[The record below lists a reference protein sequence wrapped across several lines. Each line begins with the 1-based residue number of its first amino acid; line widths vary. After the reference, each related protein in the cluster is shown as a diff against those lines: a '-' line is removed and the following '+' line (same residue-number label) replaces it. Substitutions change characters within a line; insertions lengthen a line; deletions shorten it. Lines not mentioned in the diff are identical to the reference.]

1 MAKNNYLAYALTGG
15 ATGALDAID
24 GTALADQDM
33 AFVSVKGG
41 FTYHYILNATSG
53 AAESSPDVISPD
65 ANAGTKRWIL
75 NDVYGVV
82 LEADFDAN
90 TILAATSDNTP
101 VTLTV
106 GEQTLVGRITA
117 GNIAALTPTQIR
129 TLINVEDNAD
139 VTDSTNVNAAGAVM
153 ESDYNA
159 NTVLAATSDD
169 TPVTLTIGEQTIV
182 GRITAG
188 SIAALT
194 PTQIRTMLNVE
205 DGADVTDATNVNAAG
220 AVMEADYN
228 ANTILAA
235 TSNDTPVVVSVGEQT
250 LVGRITAGAITAL
263 TVTQIR
269 TLLNVEDGA
278 DVTDAT
284 NVAAAGAV
292 MATLADAKGDI
303 IVATADNTF
312 TRLAVGSNTDVLT
325 ANSAQA
331 EGVEWAAAGAP
342 GAHDLGGVSHNADTL
357 ADLNTKVSDATLVD
371 TASIVLKALFDANT
385 ILAATADNTPAAI
398 TIGEQTLIGRIT
410 AGNIVALT
418 PTQIRTLINVEDG
431 ADVTDATNV
440 NTAGAVMEVDFNA
453 HTVLYAVSDDT
464 PVALTVGAST
474 VVGRASAGNIVALT
488 ATQLRTIINVEDGAD
503 VTDATNVNAAGAVME
518 VDYNANTILAA
529 TSDDTPVTLTVG
541 EQTFVGRITAGN
553 IAALTPAQGR
563 TLFDVPTNGEAILK
577 AFIAAKGDLIGASA
591 NDTPLILSVGT
602 NDFVL
607 TADSVEATGMK
618 WATPAAPVAHDLA
631 GAEHNAD
638 TLADLNTK
646 ISDGT
651 VVDTGDIILKAFMAA
666 KGDLISA
673 SADDT
678 PLILSVGT
686 DTYRLVADSGEATGL
701 KWEAIPAASTTV
713 SGEVELATAAET
725 TTGTDATRAVS
736 PDGLAGSIHGTKT
749 AVIKVIADDTAL
761 TTGDGKTHFTVPIEL
776 NGMDL
781 VTVGAHVYTV
791 SSSGTPTV
799 QLHNL
804 TDTVDM
810 LTTEITIDANEKD
823 SSTALTPAVIDGTND
838 DVVTGDEI
846 RIDVDVA
853 GTGTA
858 GLEVRLGFRT
868 P

>member
-15 ATGALDAID
+15 VTGALDAID
-24 GTALADQDM
+24 GTSLADQDM
-33 AFVSVKGG
+33 ALVIVKGG
-41 FTYHYILNATSG
+41 FTYHYTLDATSG
-53 AAESSPDVISPD
+53 AAESSPDTISPD

-75 NDVYGVV
+75 NDIYGVV
-82 LEADFDAN
+82 LEADFNAN

-129 TLINVEDNAD
+129 TLINVEDGAD
-139 VTDSTNVNAAGAVM
+139 VTDATNVNAAGAVM
-153 ESDYNA
+153 EVDFNA
-159 NTVLAATSDD
+159 NTILAATSDD
-169 TPVTLTIGEQTIV
+169 TPITVTLGEQTLL

-188 SIAALT
+188 NITALT
-194 PTQIRTMLNVE
+194 PTEIRTLINVE

-220 AVMEADYN
+220 AVMEIDYN

-235 TSNDTPVVVSVGEQT
+235 TSDDTPVAITVGEQT
-250 LVGRITAGAITAL
+250 LLGRITAGNITAL
-263 TVTQIR
+263 TTTQIR

-312 TRLAVGSNTDVLT
+312 TRVAVGADSNVLT
-325 ANSAQA
+325 ADSGQA
-331 EGVEWAAAGAP
+331 SGVTWAAAGAP
-342 GAHDLGGVSHNADTL
+342 GAHDLGGASHNADTL
-357 ADLNTKVSDATLVD
+357 ADLNTKVSDATLDDSGDSRTPSAHDLSGALHNSTTLANLNLKVSDGTLVD
-371 TASIVLKALFDANT
+371 DASIVLKALFDANT
-385 ILAATADNTPAAI
+385 ILAANSDDTPAAI

-440 NTAGAVMEVDFNA
+440 DAAGAVMEVDFNA

-488 ATQLRTIINVEDGAD
+488 ATQIRTIINVEDGAD
-503 VTDATNVNAAGAVME
+503 VTDTANVDAAGAIME
-518 VDYNANTILAA
+518 T
-529 TSDDTPVTLTVG
+529 
-541 EQTFVGRITAGN
+541 
-553 IAALTPAQGR
+553 
-563 TLFDVPTNGEAILK
+563 DVN
-577 AFIAAKGDLIGASA
+577 
-591 NDTPLILSVGT
+591 
-602 NDFVL
+602 
-607 TADSVEATGMK
+607 
-618 WATPAAPVAHDLA
+618 
-631 GAEHNAD
+631 
-638 TLADLNTK
+638 
-646 ISDGT
+646 
-651 VVDTGDIILKAFMAA
+651 A

-678 PLILSVGT
+678 PVILTVGT
-686 DTYRLVADSGEATGL
+686 NDFVLTADSGQASGL
-701 KWEAIPAASTTV
+701 KWAAIPTASTTV
-713 SGEVELATAAET
+713 SGAVELATTAET
-725 TTGTDATRAVS
+725 DTGTDTGRAVT

-749 AVIKVIADDTAL
+749 AIVKVIADDTAL
-761 TTGDGKTHFTVPIEL
+761 TTGDGKTHFTIPIEL

-781 VTVGAHVYTV
+781 VSVGAHVYTV

-799 QLHNL
+799 QIHNL

-810 LTTEITIDANEKD
+810 LSTAITIDANEKD
-823 SSTALTPAVIDGTND
+823 STTAGTPAVIDGTND
-838 DVVTGDEI
+838 DVVTADEI

-853 GTGTA
+853 GTGTE